1 MTEKEKPSSNPASP
15 ESDGPRP
22 GGDQATNPQINA
34 YAIDRLS
41 QAFETSAKRW
51 ELIVYPSLFAFIIL
65 AAYGFYLVFSLAKD
79 VHYLAISVDSNMTVL
94 ASNMQSISD
103 NVGQMSAN
111 VRTMA
116 VSVESISRDVT
127 TLEPMLQHGGPRSIR
142 SGHDLHHRLHEQRHG
157 RHEPQYQPA
166 HELHEL
172 VHAVVTGAG
181 SGPPPWTVRVCRFPS
196 PNARREEGAGAP
208 DPPGDNPGGKGGSS

>member
-1 MTEKEKPSSNPASP
+1 MSEKQTPPNGATSGDEAPRKPDGERPA
-15 ESDGPRP
+15 D
-22 GGDQATNPQINA
+22 PQLNA

-94 ASNMQSISD
+94 ASNMQSMSD
-103 NVGQMSAN
+103 NVSQMSAN

-127 TLEPMLQHGGPRSIR
+127 TLEPMLTSMEAIDQSVQAMTYATGFISNDMAVMNRSISR
-142 SGHDLHHRLHEQRHG
+142 PMGFMNSFM
-157 RHEPQYQPA
+157 
-166 HELHEL
+166 
-172 VHAVVTGAG
+172 
-181 SGPPPWTVRVCRFPS
+181 PW
-196 PNARREEGAGAP
+196 
-208 DPPGDNPGGKGGSS
+208 

>member
-1 MTEKEKPSSNPASP
+1 MAENDKPTSGSVQEAAV
-15 ESDGPRP
+15 R
-22 GGDQATNPQINA
+22 DQANVEQSTNAQLNA

-116 VSVESISRDVT
+116 VSVESISRDVS
-127 TLEPMLQHGGPRSIR
+127 TLEPMLTSMETMDQAIQAITYHTAYMRDDMALMNRSISR
-142 SGHDLHHRLHEQRHG
+142 PFTFMNGFM
-157 RHEPQYQPA
+157 
-166 HELHEL
+166 
-172 VHAVVTGAG
+172 
-181 SGPPPWTVRVCRFPS
+181 PW
-196 PNARREEGAGAP
+196 
-208 DPPGDNPGGKGGSS
+208 

>member
-1 MTEKEKPSSNPASP
+1 MADKHNSTNGPIQDRG
-15 ESDGPRP
+15 SDQEDGS
-22 GGDQATNPQINA
+22 DQSADAQLNA

-94 ASNMQSISD
+94 ASNMQSMSD

-116 VSVESISRDVT
+116 VSVESISRDVS
-127 TLEPMLQHGGPRSIR
+127 TLEPMLTSMEAIDQSVQAMTYTTGHM
-142 SGHDLHHRLHEQRHG
+142 SGDM
-157 RHEPQYQPA
+157 
-166 HELHEL
+166 
-172 VHAVVTGAG
+172 AVMNRNI
-181 SGPPPWTVRVCRFPS
+181 SRPMNFMNSFMPW
-196 PNARREEGAGAP
+196 
-208 DPPGDNPGGKGGSS
+208 

>member
-1 MTEKEKPSSNPASP
+1 MVDNDKQSGTLETSGPGDRDGGGPAA
-15 ESDGPRP
+15 D
-22 GGDQATNPQINA
+22 TQINA

-65 AAYGFYLVFSLAKD
+65 AAYGFYLIFSLAKD

-103 NVGQMSAN
+103 SVGQMSAN

-116 VSVESISRDVT
+116 VSVESMSRDVS
-127 TLEPMLQHGGPRSIR
+127 TLEPMLTSMETIDQAIQSMTFTTAHMSDDMAIMNRNVIR
-142 SGHDLHHRLHEQRHG
+142 PMSFMNRFM
-157 RHEPQYQPA
+157 
-166 HELHEL
+166 
-172 VHAVVTGAG
+172 
-181 SGPPPWTVRVCRFPS
+181 PW
-196 PNARREEGAGAP
+196 
-208 DPPGDNPGGKGGSS
+208 

>member
-1 MTEKEKPSSNPASP
+1 MADSENGSVAQPQPLPPMKDAGRQSA
-15 ESDGPRP
+15 ES
-22 GGDQATNPQINA
+22 QINS

-94 ASNMQSISD
+94 ASNMQSVSD
-103 NVGQMSAN
+103 DLGQMTAN

-116 VSVESISRDVT
+116 VGVESMARDVT
-127 TLEPMLQHGGPRSIR
+127 TLEPMLSSMESMDRAIQSLNFSTASMRDDMSVLNRNVSRPMHFMNSFM
-142 SGHDLHHRLHEQRHG
+142 
-157 RHEPQYQPA
+157 
-166 HELHEL
+166 
-172 VHAVVTGAG
+172 
-181 SGPPPWTVRVCRFPS
+181 PW
-196 PNARREEGAGAP
+196 
-208 DPPGDNPGGKGGSS
+208 